1 MRRLQAA
8 LPCLAVALALGCA
21 GTTETAPVIT
31 SFTPASG
38 VTGTT
43 VTVTGTGFSSS
54 ITSVTLGG
62 GTVPAS
68 TGSIP
73 SATQLTFP
81 VPSAAVTGPIVI
93 TGPGGTARSATDFI
107 VVPSLATL
115 SPVTGSA
122 AAGTPVTVTGTGL
135 LGITA
140 VTFGT
145 AAATPTTQTATELIV
160 PVPSDAAAGATTI
173 TFWVNPSYGLA
184 SLLSSFT
191 VTP

>member
-1 MRRLQAA
+1 MRSFLSA

-43 VTVTGTGFSSS
+43 VTVTGTGFSTTL
-54 ITSVTLGG
+54 TSVTLGG
-62 GTVPAS
+62 VTVPAS
-68 TGSIP
+68 TGSIL

-107 VVPSLATL
+107 VAPSLATL

-145 AAATPTTQTATELIV
+145 AATPTTHTATELIV
-160 PVPSDAAAGATTI
+160 PVPADAAAGATTI
-173 TFWVNPSYGLA
+173 TFWVNPAYDLA
-184 SLLSSFT
+184 SILSSFT